1 MDATLEHDLAQRAP
15 RGMPLRFLAAV
26 LMLWIGGRIAASS
39 SLMGDWNAQQGR
51 ALQVASSPAEAHEM
65 LNSAAG
71 YAHGMTVAD
80 ARPVWVAR
88 IDRAP
93 VMRSRRIWVARID
106 RAPII
111 RIAEGTIPDAE
122 QKPRQASA
130 EHARAPSGSA
140 VLHRASPPALL
151 PPPAASDEGQPRWS
165 GSAWLFWRGK
175 GSGAALNGAGQL
187 GAAQAG
193 VRIDRRIARLSIGK
207 HSMSMAVYG
216 RMSAALDKPHQSEA
230 ALGIAV
236 QPFSGRASLRVGIER
251 RIALEQSGRNAF
263 ALIAAGGLNP
273 TRVFGPVVAEG
284 YAQAGVVGLSRQDL
298 FADGRLTFGLP
309 LDRAERTRLG
319 FSLSGGAQPNVA
331 RLDIGPMIETR
342 LPLGATSPRLV
353 LEWRERIAG
362 QARPGSGPSVT
373 LASDF

>member
-51 ALQVASSPAEAHEM
+51 ALPMASTAAGAHEL
-65 LNSAAG
+65 LNRAAG
-71 YAHGMTVAD
+71 YARGKAVAD

-111 RIAEGTIPDAE
+111 HIAAGTMTDTE
-122 QKPRQASA
+122 QKPRQALA
-130 EHARAPSGSA
+130 ENARAPSSSA
-140 VLHRASPPALL
+140 VLQRASLPALL
-151 PPPAASDEGQPRWS
+151 PPPAASEGEPRWS

-207 HSMSMAVYG
+207 HSMPMAVYG
-216 RMSAALDKPHQSEA
+216 RMSAALDTPHQSEA

-263 ALIAAGGLNP
+263 AFIAAGGLNP

-309 LDRAERTRLG
+309 LDRAERSRLG
-319 FSLSGGAQPNVA
+319 FSFSGGAQPNVA

-353 LEWRERIAG
+353 LEWRQRIAG